1 MDNPYELL
9 SHWLVQEKEKGAP
22 NPQHAILSTVGLNEG
37 RGPSARVIAIRE
49 INDRGLVFFTQRGTR
64 KVAELNQ
71 NPQAVITFWF
81 ELWQREVIIEGITT
95 SLSQTENEA
104 YWQSYP
110 REAQIRFHSYA
121 PTSSQ
126 VITSKQVLEEKKQAI
141 EKYHEV
147 GPIPISPFYCGYRM
161 TPSRMIFYAYR
172 TDELSDVTEYT
183 QTEDGWVDRIL
194 SP

>member
-1 MDNPYELL
+1 MNNPYELL

-22 NPQHAILSTVGLNEG
+22 NPQQAVLSTMGLNTAS
-37 RGPSARVIAIRE
+37 SARVIAIRE
-49 INDRGLVFFTQRGTR
+49 INEQGLLFFTQSGTR
-64 KVAELNQ
+64 KVTELSQ

-81 ELWQREVIIEGITT
+81 ELWQREVIIEGTTT

-126 VITSKQVLEEKKQAI
+126 VITSKQVLEEKRQAI
-141 EKYHEV
+141 EKNYD
-147 GPIPISPFYCGYRM
+147 GQPIPISPFYSGFRL
-161 TPSRMIFYAYR
+161 TPTRMIFYTYR
-172 TDELSDVTEYT
+172 TDALSDASEYT
-183 QTEDGWVDRIL
+183 RTEAGWIHRIL